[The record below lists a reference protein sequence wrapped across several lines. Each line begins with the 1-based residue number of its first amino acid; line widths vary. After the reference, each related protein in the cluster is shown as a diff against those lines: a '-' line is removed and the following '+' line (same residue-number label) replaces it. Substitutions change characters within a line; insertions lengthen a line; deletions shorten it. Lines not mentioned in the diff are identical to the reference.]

1 MALPTAQ
8 NAVRIEQNRVSKRSL
23 ETFKMLYK
31 CNFKAGSLRRTQLVS
46 NVFCAARDIFGR
58 AGDMWSTPDNTCS
71 ELFES
76 LVSHQYRV
84 LLLIA
89 GGFSL
94 GVEFG
99 LSSVVFITFW
109 SLSPSRNPREEECDL
124 IVTVDCRL
132 LLPGWWWFLTKAKQQ
147 VSLRGEH

>member
-1 MALPTAQ
+1 MI
-8 NAVRIEQNRVSKRSL
+8 N
-23 ETFKMLYK
+23 
-31 CNFKAGSLRRTQLVS
+31 
-46 NVFCAARDIFGR
+46 
-58 AGDMWSTPDNTCS
+58 PDNTCS

-99 LSSVVFITFW
+99 LSSVVFITF
-109 SLSPSRNPREEECDL
+109 
-124 IVTVDCRL
+124 
-132 LLPGWWWFLTKAKQQ
+132 
-147 VSLRGEH
+147 